1 MGSHYLVVGL
11 GKTGRGVSRFLLE
24 RGEQVIA
31 VDDQLKWED
40 LPPLFQ
46 KSPNFQLLP
55 SDWWDKLSPCW
66 IKEGIVSPG
75 FSPEHPLLRLAMQ
88 KGIPLISE
96 IDFSSRYLRF
106 PLIGVT
112 GSNGKSTTVALISHI
127 CAQAGLPVFVG
138 GNLGIPLVEA
148 LKEES
153 LFQWG
158 VVEVSSFQLE
168 LTCSTRF
175 QLAGITN
182 FFPNHLDRHH
192 TLEQYFQT
200 KLKIFD
206 NQKGKDLSLVNFTS
220 SWWSPKICQA
230 LRAQVVPLSISAV
243 PSAGFWIKDN
253 LVFESS
259 KLEPLFSLDNW
270 QLPGRHNLE
279 NLVFAVGV
287 CRLIGISPSYI
298 ESALVTFR
306 GLPHRLEKVGNF
318 QGIDWY
324 NDSKS
329 TTPSATKIAVE
340 TLDRP
345 MILILGGRAK
355 LDDFS
360 ELHQLWNENRV
371 KAVVI
376 YGESRETIRDNL
388 SPVFNCHLVAD
399 VPEAVS
405 LARTLALAG
414 DVVLFS
420 PACTSWDQY
429 SNFEERGDH
438 FKRLVYE
445 IYQ

>member
-1 MGSHYLVVGL
+1 MSNYLIVGL
-11 GKTGRGVSRFLLE
+11 GKTGRAVSQFLLDK
-24 RGEQVIA
+24 GEQVVA
-31 VDDQLKWED
+31 VDDYLKWQD
-40 LPPLFQ
+40 LPSFFQ
-46 KSPNFQLLP
+46 QSSHFQLLP
-55 SDWWDKLSPCW
+55 SDQWHRLSPDW
-66 IKEGIVSPG
+66 IKEGVVSPG
-75 FSPEHPLLRLAMQ
+75 FSPQHPLLRLSMQ

-96 IDFSSRYLRF
+96 IDFSFRHLRF

-112 GSNGKSTTVALISHI
+112 GSNGKSTTVALIGHI

-148 LKEES
+148 LSKRQS
-153 LFQWG
+153 FQWG

-168 LTCSTRF
+168 FTQLTRF
-175 QLAGITN
+175 RLAGITN

-192 TLEQYFQT
+192 TLEQYFWT

-206 NQKGKDLSLVNFTS
+206 KQEKGDWSLVNFTS
-220 SWWSPKICQA
+220 SWWSSKICQA
-230 LRAQVVPLSISAV
+230 LRSRVVPLSISAI
-243 PSAGFWIKDN
+243 PSAGFWIKDDN

-259 KLEPLFSLDNW
+259 NQNPLFPLENW

-279 NLVFAVGV
+279 NLIFAVGV
-287 CRLIGISPSYI
+287 CRLIGISPGDI
-298 ESALVTFR
+298 EKALSTFR
-306 GLPHRLEKVGNF
+306 GLPHRLEKVGRF

-340 TLDRP
+340 AINRP
-345 MILILGGRAK
+345 IVLILGGRAK

-360 ELHQLWNENRV
+360 ELRFIRNGGRV
-371 KAVVI
+371 KEVI
-376 YGESRETIRDNL
+376 AYGESRELIRDNF
-388 SPVFNCHLVAD
+388 SPEFTCHLVYD

-405 LARTLALAG
+405 LARSLASPG
-414 DVVLFS
+414 EVVLFS

-445 IYQ
+445 FYQ